1 MKNIYIVSHEQQPF
15 SEKNIIAFIHFC
27 KNKKEDDIVC
37 LVQNDDDIV
46 DIHAKYYLYKNS
58 IVFGERILSKDW
70 LTRYLQ
76 KKIYKKSKLP
86 NPNVFIG
93 NCKNIVEFF
102 QDMSAKNEIDVQKY
116 VLTKY
121 VKQEKSTIYDDK
133 YIIDSDHEIF
143 RRSRANKIQWDDV
156 KPHIDVFTFE
166 MNFIALSFY
175 IMIVFVLVA
184 ATEPGIFV
192 I

>member
-1 MKNIYIVSHEQQPF
+1 MKDIYTVSYEDQPF
-15 SEKNIIAFIHFC
+15 SEKNITAFIHFC

-37 LVQNDDDIV
+37 MVQNDDDIV

-58 IVFGERILSKDW
+58 IVFGERILSKHW
-70 LTRYLQ
+70 LTRYVQ
-76 KKIYKKSKLP
+76 KNIYKKSKLP

-133 YIIDSDHEIF
+133 YIIDSEHEIF
-143 RRSRANKIQWDDV
+143 RRSRANEIQWDDV
-156 KPHIDVFTFE
+156 KQHIDVFTFE

>member
-1 MKNIYIVSHEQQPF
+1 MKDIYIVSHEQQPF
-15 SEKNIIAFIHFC
+15 SEENIRAFIHFC
-27 KNKKEDDIVC
+27 KNKKEDHIVC
-37 LVQNDDDIV
+37 VVQNDDDIV

-58 IVFGERILSKDW
+58 IVFGERILSKEW
-70 LTRYLQ
+70 LTRYVQ

>member
-1 MKNIYIVSHEQQPF
+1 MKNMYTVSYEDQPF
-15 SEKNIIAFIHFC
+15 SEKNITAFIHFC

-37 LVQNDDDIV
+37 MVQNDDDIV
-46 DIHAKYYLYKNS
+46 DIHTKHYLYKNS
-58 IVFGERILSKDW
+58 IVFAERILSKDW
-70 LTRYLQ
+70 LTRYVQ

-86 NPNVFIG
+86 NPHVFIG

-143 RRSRANKIQWDDV
+143 RITRANKIQWDDV
-156 KPHIDVFTFE
+156 KQHIDVFTFE

-192 I
+192 F